1 MSEAV
6 KVENLF
12 RGLHPNLLKKVYP
25 MKPKTSAEFL
35 AAVKLHSEA
44 GEMAG
49 QRKLE
54 LGMAYD
60 RMDPTKLVLE
70 LQSEVQQLQDDLS
83 DPYDDS
89 DDSNDQY

>member
-25 MKPKTSAEFL
+25 MKPKTCAEFL

-60 RMDPTKLVLE
+60 RLDHTKLVLE

>member
-1 MSEAV
+1 
-6 KVENLF
+6 
-12 RGLHPNLLKKVYP
+12 
-25 MKPKTSAEFL
+25 MKPKTWAEFL

-70 LQSEVQQLQDDLS
+70 LQSEVQ
-83 DPYDDS
+83 
-89 DDSNDQY
+89 